1 MNNWHKRFS
10 QQANW
15 TAELRGYIFDQ
26 LVLEKAAR
34 LLEIGCGTGAV
45 LEQMH
50 TPAFGLDLQLASL
63 KEAKEHAPTSP
74 LTCANA
80 ISLPYTDNSFDVV
93 FSHFLLL
100 WLQNPQGALAEM
112 MRVTRAGGHIIAFA
126 EPDYTQRVDKPA
138 ALEKL
143 GAWQRDALQK
153 QGADPAMG
161 AMLAELFHG
170 AGMQIV
176 ETGTISMSERGTFDL
191 SDWQLEWDT
200 LESDLAAHIPVK
212 QIQKMKE
219 LDLNAWLAGKRVLHV
234 PTHYLWARIAG
245 G

>member
-1 MNNWHKRFS
+1 MNNWHKRYS

-15 TAELRGYIFDQ
+15 TAELRGYIFEQ
-26 LVLEKAAR
+26 LGLEKNTR
-34 LLEIGCGTGAV
+34 LLEIGCGTGAI

-50 TPAFGLDLQLASL
+50 TPAFGLDLQLAPL
-63 KEAKEHAPTSP
+63 QEAKERAPTSP
-74 LTCANA
+74 LTCADT
-80 ISLPYTDNSFDVV
+80 ISLPYADSSFDMV
-93 FSHFLLL
+93 FSHFLWL
-100 WLQNPQGALAEM
+100 WLPNPQAALAEM
-112 MRVTRAGGHIIAFA
+112 MRITRAGGHIIAFA

-138 ALEKL
+138 TLEKL
-143 GAWQRDALQK
+143 GVWQRDALQK

-161 AMLAELFHG
+161 AKLAELFHG

-176 ETGTISMSERGTFDL
+176 ETGAISISERSSFDL
-191 SDWQLEWDT
+191 SDWELEWDT
-200 LESDLAAHIPVK
+200 LESDLAAHIPAK
-212 QIQKMKE
+212 QIQQMKE